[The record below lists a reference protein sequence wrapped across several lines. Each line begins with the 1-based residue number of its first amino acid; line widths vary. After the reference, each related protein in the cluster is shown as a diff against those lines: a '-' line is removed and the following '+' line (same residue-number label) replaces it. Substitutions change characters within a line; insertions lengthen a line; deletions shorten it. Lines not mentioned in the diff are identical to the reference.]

1 MFACPV
7 SFLLGVEFIMTLYA
21 NDFSKIFSELLEK
34 SGVTCY
40 QISQYSHLDEGYL
53 SRLRNVGKHDP
64 SPEVIIKIC
73 LALANC
79 NHNFKLHDFES
90 LFNSVGRTLFPYK
103 KSNPYY

>member
-1 MFACPV
+1 MGIY
-7 SFLLGVEFIMTLYA
+7 SKEFTKV
-21 NDFSKIFSELLEK
+21 FSKLLET

-53 SRLRNVGKHDP
+53 SRLRNGEKHDP
-64 SPEVIIKIC
+64 SPEAIIRIC

-90 LFNSVGRTLFPYK
+90 VFNSVGRTLFPYK
-103 KSNPYY
+103 KSNPYF